1 MKRMICNVILPGVLI
16 GLIVI
21 VCYPICM
28 KEDGFD
34 FFQFWILS
42 GFLFGF
48 RKMSMVLI
56 PKNYGIGGSLGV
68 LALNCI
74 IGGLIGGIIVVVRIV
89 RIVAEFVSIV
99 IEHFWTKSPKV
110 EI

>member
-1 MKRMICNVILPGVLI
+1 MKRMICNVILPGVLT

-74 IGGLIGGIIVVVRIV
+74 IGDFVLCYIGIKIF
-89 RIVAEFVSIV
+89 AELTCILLETFGQ
-99 IEHFWTKSPKV
+99 KV
-110 EI
+110 LK

>member
-1 MKRMICNVILPGVLI
+1 MKRMICNVILPGVLT

-74 IGGLIGGIIVVVRIV
+74 IGGIIGGFVLCYIGIKIF
-89 RIVAEFVSIV
+89 AELTCILLETFGQ
-99 IEHFWTKSPKV
+99 KV
-110 EI
+110 LK

>member
-56 PKNYGIGGSLGV
+56 PKNYGIGGSPGV

-74 IGGLIGGIIVVVRIV
+74 ISGIIGGFVLCYMIIKIF
-89 RIVAEFVSIV
+89 AELTCILLETFGQ
-99 IEHFWTKSPKV
+99 KV
-110 EI
+110 LK

>member
-1 MKRMICNVILPGVLI
+1 MRRMINKVILPGMVI
-16 GLIVI
+16 WLIVA
-21 VCYPICM
+21 VCFSVCM

-34 FFQFWILS
+34 FFQFWIMT

-48 RKMSMVLI
+48 RKMSLVLI

-74 IGGLIGGIIVVVRIV
+74 VGGIIGGVVLCYMI
-89 RIVAEFVSIV
+89 IKIFAELTFILL
-99 IEHFWTKSPKV
+99 ETFGQKV
-110 EI
+110 LK

>member
-56 PKNYGIGGSLGV
+56 PKNYGIGGNLGV

-74 IGGLIGGIIVVVRIV
+74 IGGIIGGFVLCYMIIKIF
-89 RIVAEFVSIV
+89 AELTCILLETFGQ
-99 IEHFWTKSPKV
+99 KV
-110 EI
+110 LK